1 MAEPHVRRGLR
12 FREGDVCPRCL
23 GELSSEGEVLSCREC
38 GYTVDH
44 EAQGDPPPRPA
55 SPRKAAPTTGEEVF
69 PLPAVY
75 DISALLAEPADGTG
89 SSGAA
94 EPEIQETDGEGS
106 APLRDLEKEVLE
118 ALYALESAQ
127 QRVAELEV
135 EVSHLRARA
144 EMDDPSEALA
154 ERDRRI
160 LELKASEDKHI
171 ARADA
176 YREQVR
182 RKDLEIAQLKRE
194 LEHLR
199 QASGGEPHPRVF
211 RLFGRRGG

>member
-1 MAEPHVRRGLR
+1 
-12 FREGDVCPRCL
+12 
-23 GELSSEGEVLSCREC
+23 
-38 GYTVDH
+38 VDH

-55 SPRKAAPTTGEEVF
+55 GPRKAAPTTGDEVF
-69 PLPAVY
+69 PLPPVY
-75 DISALLAEPADGTG
+75 DISALLAEPANGKG
-89 SSGAA
+89 SPGVA
-94 EPEIQETDGEGS
+94 EPEIQETGGEGS

-127 QRVAELEV
+127 QRVAELEA

-144 EMDDPSEALA
+144 ETDDPSEALA

-160 LELKASEDKHI
+160 LALKASEDKHI

-176 YREQVR
+176 YWEQVR
-182 RKDLEIAQLKRE
+182 RKDLEIVQLKRE

-199 QASGGEPHPRVF
+199 QTSGGEPHPRVF
-211 RLFGRRGG
+211 RLFGRKGG